1 MPVDRVLRQ
10 HGHILANAD
19 ALEALVSGPRPTSV
33 EGLGFRRWLF
43 TRDLLMHFARMEGQ
57 VYGPLMDEV
66 GGEVAHMASHASAET
81 AALVADFREHVTRW
95 HGFPSEAQ
103 WDMYA
108 RSTHWLTAR
117 IRERLESEATDILP
131 LLSRLPVD
139 DQGACPGK
147 PDHRYVA
154 DAWEIRELIF
164 GGTKPAVGPVR
175 VVSVPEDQDQKD
187 DRNRDAEQPQQD
199 AFAHIKPPSIW
210 FRLRK

>member
-19 ALEALVSGPRPTSV
+19 ALEALVSGPRPASI

-103 WDMYA
+103 WGIYA
-108 RSTHWLTAR
+108 RSTRWLTAR

-164 GGTKPAVGPVR
+164 GAKPRVEPPRVG
-175 VVSVPEDQDQKD
+175 SVPEDQDQKD

-199 AFAHIKPPSIW
+199 ALAHIKPPSIW